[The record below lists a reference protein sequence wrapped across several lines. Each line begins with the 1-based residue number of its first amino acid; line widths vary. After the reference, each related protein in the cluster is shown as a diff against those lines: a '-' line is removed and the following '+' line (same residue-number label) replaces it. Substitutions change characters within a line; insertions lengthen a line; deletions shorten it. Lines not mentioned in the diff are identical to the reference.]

1 MDGTVAD
8 AAAAIRAGG
17 IVAYPTE
24 GVWGLGCDP
33 ANRDAVER
41 LIALKGRD
49 VGKGLILL
57 AAEEDQLA
65 PWIEPFN
72 PAMANRVRGSWPGP
86 VTWIVPARPDCPAWL
101 TGGRPTVAVRITAHP
116 PARALCVAAGTAL
129 VSTSANPSGQPPLAG
144 PGELRRAFGPA
155 LDAILEGPLGGLRG
169 PTEIR
174 DLQTGRIL
182 RAGPARG
189 TSG

>member
-1 MDGTVAD
+1 MDKTLAD

-33 ANRDAVER
+33 ANEDAVER

-49 VGKGLILL
+49 AGKGLILL
-57 AAEEDQLA
+57 AAEEGQLT

-72 PAMANRVRGSWPGP
+72 PAMANRVRGTWPGP
-86 VTWIVPARPDCPAWL
+86 VTWIVPARADCPGRL
-101 TGGRPTVAVRITAHP
+101 TGGRPTLAVRITAHP

-129 VSTSANPSGQPPLAG
+129 VSTSANPSGHPPLADAG
-144 PGELRRAFGPA
+144 ALRETFGSELA
-155 LDAILEGPLGGLRG
+155 AILEGPLGGLHG

-174 DLQTGRIL
+174 DLRTGRIL
-182 RAGPARG
+182 RPGPAQDA
-189 TSG
+189 SG

>member
-1 MDGTVAD
+1 MDNPLAD
-8 AAAAIRAGG
+8 AAAVIRAGG

-33 ANRDAVER
+33 ASREAVER

-49 VGKGLILL
+49 VAKGLILI
-57 AAEEDQLA
+57 AAEEGQLA

-72 PAMANRVRGSWPGP
+72 PAMADRVRGTWPGP

-101 TGGRPTVAVRITAHP
+101 TGGRPTLAVRITAHP
-116 PARALCVAAGTAL
+116 PARELCVAAGTAL
-129 VSTSANPSGQPPLAG
+129 VSTSANVSGQAPLEG
-144 PGELRRAFGPA
+144 PEALHRAFGTA
-155 LDAILEGPLGGLRG
+155 LDAILDGPLGGLQG

-182 RAGPARG
+182 RTGPAQS

>member
-1 MDGTVAD
+1 MDKALAD

-33 ANRDAVER
+33 ANEEAVER

-49 VGKGLILL
+49 AGKGLILL
-57 AAEEDQLA
+57 AAEEGQLA
-65 PWIEPFN
+65 PWIAPFN
-72 PAMANRVRGSWPGP
+72 PAMANRVRGTWPGP
-86 VTWIVPARPDCPAWL
+86 VTWIVPARADCPGRL
-101 TGGRPTVAVRITAHP
+101 TGGRATLAVRITAHP

-129 VSTSANPSGQPPLAG
+129 VSTSANPSGHPPLAG
-144 PGELRRAFGPA
+144 AKDLRETFGSA
-155 LDAILEGPLGGLRG
+155 LDAILEGPLGGLGG

-182 RAGPARG
+182 RPGPAQDTAG
-189 TSG
+189 

>member
-1 MDGTVAD
+1 MGNTLAD

-33 ANRDAVER
+33 ANQEAVER
-41 LIALKGRD
+41 LLALKGRD
-49 VGKGLILL
+49 VAKGLILL

-72 PAMANRVRGSWPGP
+72 TAMANHVRGTWPGP
-86 VTWIVPARPDCPAWL
+86 ITWIVPARSDCPRWL
-101 TGGRPTVAVRITAHP
+101 TGGRPTIAVRITAHP

-129 VSTSANPSGQPPLAG
+129 VSTSANPSGQAPLAG
-144 PGELRRAFGPA
+144 PADLRKTFGPG
-155 LDAILEGPLGGLRG
+155 LNAIFEGPLGRLQG

-174 DLQTGRIL
+174 DLQSGRIL
-182 RAGPARG
+182 RPGPAQTTLG
-189 TSG
+189 

>member
-1 MDGTVAD
+1 MDNSVAD
-8 AAAAIRAGG
+8 TAAAIRAGG

-33 ANRDAVER
+33 ANQAAVER
-41 LIALKGRD
+41 LVALKGRD
-49 VGKGLILL
+49 AAKGLILL

-65 PWIEPFN
+65 PWIAPFN
-72 PAMANRVRGSWPGP
+72 PAMANRVRGTWPGP
-86 VTWIVPARPDCPAWL
+86 VTWIVPAGAGCPAWL
-101 TGGRPTVAVRITAHP
+101 TGGRPTIAVRITAHP

-144 PGELRRAFGPA
+144 PGELCQAFGTA
-155 LDAILEGPLGGLRG
+155 LDAILAGPLGDLRG

-182 RAGPARG
+182 RPGPAQG

>member
-1 MDGTVAD
+1 MDNSLAD
-8 AAAAIRAGG
+8 TAAAIRAGG

-33 ANRDAVER
+33 ANRKAVEL

-57 AAEEDQLA
+57 AAEEDQLT

-72 PAMANRVRGSWPGP
+72 PAMANRVRGTWPGP
-86 VTWIVPARPDCPAWL
+86 VTWIVPARSDCPAWL
-101 TGGRPTVAVRITAHP
+101 TGGRSTVAVRITAHP

-129 VSTSANPSGQPPLAG
+129 VSSSANPSGQAPLKG
-144 PGELRRAFGPA
+144 PEEVRKAFGSA
-155 LDAILEGPLGGLRG
+155 LDAILEGPLGGLQG

-182 RAGPARG
+182 RPGPTPS

>member
-1 MDGTVAD
+1 MDNTLAD

-33 ANRDAVER
+33 ANREAVES
-41 LIALKGRD
+41 LLALKERD
-49 VGKGLILL
+49 VAKGLILL

-72 PAMANRVRGSWPGP
+72 PMMADRVRGTWPGP

-101 TGGRPTVAVRITAHP
+101 TGGRSTVAVRITAHP
-116 PARALCVAAGTAL
+116 QARALCVAAETAL
-129 VSTSANPSGQPPLAG
+129 VSTSANSSGREPLKDSEA
-144 PGELRRAFGPA
+144 LRKTFGSA
-155 LDAILEGPLGGLRG
+155 LSAILEGPLGGLEG

-182 RAGPARG
+182 RPGPTKS

>member
-1 MDGTVAD
+1 MDSSVAG

-33 ANRDAVER
+33 ANREAVER

-49 VGKGLILL
+49 VAKGLILI
-57 AAEEDQLA
+57 AAEETQLT
-65 PWIEPFN
+65 PWIKPFN
-72 PAMANRVRGSWPGP
+72 PALANRVRGTWPGP
-86 VTWIVPARPDCPAWL
+86 VTWVVPARADCPAWL
-101 TGGRPTVAVRITAHP
+101 TGGRPTIAVRITAHP

-129 VSTSANPSGQPPLAG
+129 VSTSANPSGEPPLSG
-144 PGELRRAFGPA
+144 PEALREAFGPDLA
-155 LDAILEGPLGGLRG
+155 AILAGPLGGLRG
-169 PTEIR
+169 PTEMR

-182 RAGPARG
+182 RPEPARG
-189 TSG
+189 TSE